1 MSTAPAFEVEEVL
14 AEAAT
19 DPAQDLA
26 GYVSVII
33 PVYNEIDCL
42 EELLELVRRSPVEK
56 EIILVDDG
64 STDGTRD
71 RLRALPPA
79 ENLTVLFHGGNQGK
93 GAAIRT
99 GLRYARG
106 EYVLI
111 QDSDLECDP
120 QDYPALLQP
129 LRDLRSNV
137 VYGVRPD
144 RPDRG
149 LHLYLGVKFLT
160 ALANLLYGCG
170 IHDEAACYKAF
181 RRSVLRRINL
191 ECRGFEFCPEVTA
204 KLSRMGETIVEVPI
218 AYFPRPAEDG
228 KKIRWTDGVVAIW
241 TLLRYRFQSRKRM
254 LKMRP
259 GDLPSINA
267 ADWRG

>member
-19 DPAQDLA
+19 DPAQNLA

-111 QDSDLECDP
+111 
-120 QDYPALLQP
+120 
-129 LRDLRSNV
+129 
-137 VYGVRPD
+137 
-144 RPDRG
+144 
-149 LHLYLGVKFLT
+149 
-160 ALANLLYGCG
+160 
-170 IHDEAACYKAF
+170 
-181 RRSVLRRINL
+181 
-191 ECRGFEFCPEVTA
+191 
-204 KLSRMGETIVEVPI
+204 
-218 AYFPRPAEDG
+218 
-228 KKIRWTDGVVAIW
+228 
-241 TLLRYRFQSRKRM
+241 
-254 LKMRP
+254 
-259 GDLPSINA
+259 
-267 ADWRG
+267 